1 MPEEINRLVTDAICD
16 VLWTPSPDAD
26 ENLAREGIPSARIDR
41 VGNIM
46 IDSFEMMRA
55 AIESDR
61 TRDAMGLE
69 LNGYAVVTLHRPSNV
84 HRREDLEP
92 LVHQLV

>member
-1 MPEEINRLVTDAICD
+1 
-16 VLWTPSPDAD
+16 
-26 ENLAREGIPSARIDR
+26 
-41 VGNIM
+41 M